1 MRKVI
6 SSFTALIFAIFG
18 VIVPVTS
25 ATGANGPMPAMPQ
38 TNDRIV
44 FEDDFTGNDGAN
56 WIATA
61 ANQAT
66 QILFEQN
73 MVTVK
78 GGGPENRILSKDS
91 ILADTFTMDMDV
103 FIGAE
108 HTNAA
113 LKFGF
118 LSNADATSRYQ
129 VTWDGPNKLL
139 KLERVESG
147 ATTVLARAQ
156 DVDMPVNM
164 GGEPHEVSVTV
175 ENDRVTASING
186 VEYIDAEVVGIQDVP
201 QGRILVASQFPKQHY
216 AIDHVRV
223 STKEAEPTGEYEL
236 TLKTQ
241 TDGQIDTSPDT
252 AGGVL
257 TANRMSGDDGD
268 EVTLSYQVKPGYV
281 FDGYDS
287 FVTETG
293 TSTDGLL
300 TIKDN
305 RFSFNDKTGSV
316 TVVAKFI
323 TEPYDPN
330 ILFKDYFEG
339 ALNDHGEYTFSD
351 TEQAVIEDGELLLN
365 VGSTPSS
372 VIVDNSEWGDPKN
385 YQIEMDIRKA
395 NPVAGTV
402 QVAFRM
408 GDLSD
413 RYVVALNGS
422 KAMIRKL
429 GADGTNVELAS
440 TPYSFDQTARKLV
453 IDVEDNV
460 VSVSANN
467 KPILSYE
474 NQDSD
479 VDSANWSGLKP
490 ALSIIN
496 MTEGATVGIDN
507 IRVVR
512 NPVYVTASVEVTN
525 DGAEDPDRVSGAVTL
540 DSYRVASGQT
550 LQMEA
555 FPKGGFELDSISY
568 LGEPI
573 EGNEFTVPSGLEED
587 FVLVANFVPKT
598 QEAKTYYIDSAD
610 GDDAKSG
617 TSPAEA
623 WKSFENLNRTFNPG
637 DSILLKRGS
646 EFSGEDALLAFGGS
660 GTATDRITVSDY
672 GEGPLP
678 KLNGQGEVENVVSL
692 YNQQYITIENLDIAN
707 THPDYS
713 DSFGLNTSNNASV
726 NLRAVNVSAR
736 DFGVVNG
743 ITLQD
748 LYIHDING
756 NLRAK
761 WNGGIFFDVVADIND
776 GELYGTPT
784 KYDDVL
790 IANNTLERVDRSG
803 IKLVSSHWANQSL
816 ENAPNVPMHWY
827 PSTNVVVRD
836 NVLRYMGGDAITVR
850 DTDGALV
857 EYNLARHSRYQNTG
871 YNAGIWP
878 FEATNTVVQYNEVSN
893 THGVQDG
900 QGFDCDHVSSYSVMQ
915 YNYSHDN
922 EGGFMLVM
930 NGFPH
935 TAPTIRYNIS
945 QNDAD
950 KTFEFARGTA
960 AGTMIYNNTIY
971 SDVAL
976 TGRGGV
982 LDLANWKAG
991 TGNRDIYLF
1000 NNIFHYPE
1008 GQTFYVGDPQEM
1020 KTKAKLINN
1029 AYFGGI
1035 TPPEE
1040 EENAITADPQ
1050 LPAVGSA
1057 PVDNAEA
1064 VAPKAGRNVEDHFD
1078 GYIPAEESP
1087 LHNAGMSVDEV
1098 VKHYGGATTD
1108 RRDMAPDALH
1118 KLTGNGES
1126 IDFVAGEY
1134 LPDVDGVTYDRDF
1147 LGTKLPEGKTN
1158 FRSSVD
1164 VNPGLTI
1171 GAIQGTTQS
1180 EEPSE
1185 DPTEEPSEDPSDDP
1199 SEDPSEDPSVGPSED
1214 PTEEVTEESETDPG
1228 AQPTMENS
1236 TAESDLVDTAD
1247 PQADSDAADRSL
1259 PVTGSGNVGIL
1270 ALAGLLLFV
1279 AGGLMVAVRKNS

>member
-1 MRKVI
+1 MVRKAI
-6 SSFTALIFAIFG
+6 SSFAALVLLVLG
-18 VIVPVTS
+18 VVVPISS
-25 ATGANGPMPAMPQ
+25 ASGSTGLMPSMLK
-38 TNDRIV
+38 TDVRVV

-66 QILFEQN
+66 QILFQQN

-91 ILADTFTMDMDV
+91 ILADTFTLDLDV

-118 LSNADATSRYQ
+118 LSNADATNRYQ

-139 KLERVESG
+139 KLEQVIGGS
-147 ATTVLARAQ
+147 TTVLTQ
-156 DVDMPVNM
+156 VKNVDMPVNM
-164 GGEPHEVSVTV
+164 GGQPHEVSITV
-175 ENDRVTASING
+175 SNDRVSASING
-186 VEYIDAEVVGIQDVP
+186 TEYIDVEVPGIQDAP
-201 QGRILVASQFPKQHY
+201 QGRVLVASQFPKQHY
-216 AIDHVRV
+216 AVDHIRV
-223 STKEAEPTGEYEL
+223 STEKPEATGEYEL

-241 TDGQIDTSPDT
+241 TDGEIDTNADT
-252 AGGVL
+252 AGGTL
-257 TANRMSGDDGD
+257 TANRTSGDAGD
-268 EVTLSYQVKPGYV
+268 EVTLSYDVKPGYV

-287 FVTETG
+287 YVTETG
-293 TSTDGLL
+293 TPTDGLL

-305 RFSFNDKTGSV
+305 RFAFNDKTGSV

-323 TEPYDPN
+323 TEPDDPN
-330 ILFKDYFEG
+330 VLFKDYFEG
-339 ALNDHGEYTFSD
+339 DFNEHGKYSLSD
-351 TEQAVIEDGELLLN
+351 AQQAEINNGELLLN
-365 VGSTPSS
+365 SGSTPAAL
-372 VIVDNSEWGDPKN
+372 VVDNSEWLEPKN

-402 QVAFRM
+402 QIAFRM
-408 GDLSD
+408 GDLGD

-422 KAMIRKL
+422 KLMIRKL
-429 GADGTNVELAS
+429 GTDGTNIEVAG

-453 IDVEDNV
+453 IDVDDDV

-467 KPILSYE
+467 KPILSYKNE
-474 NQDSD
+474 DSD
-479 VDSANWSGLKP
+479 VDSANWSALKP
-490 ALSIIN
+490 ALGIIN
-496 MTEGATVGIDN
+496 MTENATVGIDN
-507 IRVVR
+507 LRVVR
-512 NPVYVTASVEVTN
+512 KPVIVTVHVKETN
-525 DGAEDPDRVSGAVTL
+525 DGVDDPDLKSGTLTL
-540 DSYRVASGQT
+540 DSYRVVSGQK
-550 LQMEA
+550 LELKA
-555 FPKGGFELDSISY
+555 FPKGGFELESISY
-568 LGEPI
+568 EGEAI
-573 EGNEFTVPSGLEED
+573 EGNEFTVPAGLEED
-587 FVLVANFVPKT
+587 FVLVANFVPKNADA
-598 QEAKTYYIDSAD
+598 QTYYIDSTEGND
-610 GDDAKSG
+610 SRSG
-617 TSPAEA
+617 ISPDEA
-623 WKSFENLNRTFNPG
+623 WKSFENLNRVFNPG
-637 DSILLKRGS
+637 DKILLKRGS
-646 EFSGEDALLAFGGS
+646 EFTGEDALLKFGGS
-660 GTATDRITVSDY
+660 GTVDARITVSDY

-678 KLNGQGEVENVVSL
+678 KLNGEGILENVVSL
-692 YNQQYITIENLDIAN
+692 YNQEFITIENLDIAN

-713 DSFGLNTSNNASV
+713 SSFGLNQSNNASI

-743 ITLQD
+743 ITLQN
-748 LYIHDING
+748 LFIHDING

-776 GELYGTPT
+776 GQLYGVPT

-790 IANNTLERVDRSG
+790 IANNTLERIDRSG

-827 PSTNVVVRD
+827 PSTNVVVRG

-915 YNYSHDN
+915 YNYSHNN
-922 EGGFMLVM
+922 EGGFMLIM

-991 TGNRDIYLF
+991 TGNRDVYLF

-1008 GQTFYVGDPQEM
+1008 GQTFYVGDPDEM
-1020 KTKAKLINN
+1020 KRKTKLINN

-1040 EENAITADPQ
+1040 EENAITEDPL

-1057 PVDNAEA
+1057 PTDNANATE
-1064 VAPKAGRNVEDHFD
+1064 PKTGRNVANHFD
-1078 GYIPAEESP
+1078 GYVPAEESP
-1087 LHNAGMSVDEV
+1087 LHNAGMTVNEV
-1098 VKHYGGATTD
+1098 VQHYGGSVTD

-1118 KLTGNGES
+1118 KLTRSGKS

-1134 LPDVDGVTYDRDF
+1134 LPRVAGVSYGSDF
-1147 LGTKLPEGKTN
+1147 LGTALPQGKTL
-1158 FRSSVD
+1158 FRSGEAVSQ
-1164 VNPGLTI
+1164 GLTI
-1171 GAIQGTTQS
+1171 GAIQGVAQS

-1185 DPTEEPSEDPSDDP
+1185 DPSEKPTTEPVDDP
-1199 SEDPSEDPSVGPSED
+1199 SQDPSEGEEITTTPDSSDTSREGL
-1214 PTEEVTEESETDPG
+1214 PT
-1228 AQPTMENS
+1228 
-1236 TAESDLVDTAD
+1236 
-1247 PQADSDAADRSL
+1247 
-1259 PVTGSGNVGIL
+1259 TGSGSVGVI
-1270 ALAGLLLFV
+1270 ALASLLLLGTG
-1279 AGGLMVAVRKNS
+1279 AALLRVRKNL